1 MMESTS
7 KLISREQL
15 LRIDHISRLLAA
27 LLAESGNY
35 AYIDRLGYS
44 QSRDLAIFYLRE
56 ALRDFSSINNRGW
69 SNEEAE
75 KEASRIVMDLVNKG
89 IEDIGKVSGMKE
101 LRERVSLITAK
112 ALAIA
117 APLIKREKEEKIEKG
132 EEKGNLKTSDSNVGG
147 GAK

>member
-1 MMESTS
+1 
-7 KLISREQL
+7 LDIL
-15 LRIDHISRLLAA
+15 
-27 LLAESGNY
+27 
-35 AYIDRLGYS
+35 S
-44 QSRDLAIFYLRE
+44 QEIWLFFYLRE

-147 GAK
+147 S